1 MVVVTHI
8 LISMVDEEV
17 DMMMDTTIGEEE
29 VVDIM
34 IIEVTIEVITTMTEE
49 VAITVAAGEVVV
61 IIEIMEVTVAGM
73 TEIIDQETTTD
84 IMIVVVVVGR
94 EKKLLKINYCV
105 MLRVNTNHFN
115 VIETSQLGNMI
126 LRNFQ
131 SYYLQPFYLALLFLL
146 CVA

>member
-1 MVVVTHI
+1 M

-34 IIEVTIEVITTMTEE
+34 IIEVTIEDITTMTEE
-49 VAITVAAGEVVV
+49 VVITVAAGEVVV
-61 IIEIMEVTVAGM
+61 IVEIMEVTVAGM

-115 VIETSQLGNMI
+115 VIESSQLGTMI
-126 LRNFQ
+126 SRTFQ
-131 SYYLQPFYLALLFLL
+131 SY
-146 CVA
+146 

>member
-1 MVVVTHI
+1 MVAVTHI

-34 IIEVTIEVITTMTEE
+34 IIEVTTEAITTMTEE
-49 VAITVAAGEVVV
+49 VVITVAVGEVVV

-94 EKKLLKINYCV
+94 EKKLLKIHKLFCDV
-105 MLRVNTNHFN
+105 ARVHAY
-115 VIETSQLGNMI
+115 II
-126 LRNFQ
+126 I
-131 SYYLQPFYLALLFLL
+131 
-146 CVA
+146 